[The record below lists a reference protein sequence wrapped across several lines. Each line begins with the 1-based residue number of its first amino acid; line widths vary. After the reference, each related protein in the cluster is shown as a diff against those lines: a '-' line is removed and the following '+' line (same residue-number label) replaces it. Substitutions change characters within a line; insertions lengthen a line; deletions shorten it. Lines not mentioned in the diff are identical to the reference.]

1 MKETINQAFKE
12 YWIYLMEAIPSILM
26 AILVL
31 SIFWFITFF
40 LAKALTN
47 TLTKRK
53 HEPIMR
59 LFLVNLFKWA
69 MYIVG
74 LLFALDILGLSGVLS
89 GIIAGASI
97 TAIVLGFAFK
107 DIAENFLSGI
117 LLAFSSPFKT
127 GDIIEVNGMRGRV
140 QNMEMRTT
148 QIRSSDGRDIYL
160 PNSILIK
167 SPLSNYTKD
176 GFMRHSFSFGVDT
189 NSDTSQVRL
198 LLLEYLKSEKAVLK
212 NPSPVVIV
220 SALGDSSIEMRVSFW
235 VNLFK
240 SSNADKVDLGEPIL
254 SRVMANSKEILLKN
268 EINLPSPIIELKNY
282 DQALKVQKTMP

>member
-1 MKETINQAFKE
+1 
-12 YWIYLMEAIPSILM
+12 
-26 AILVL
+26 
-31 SIFWFITFF
+31 
-40 LAKALTN
+40 
-47 TLTKRK
+47 
-53 HEPIMR
+53 MR

-74 LLFALDILGLSGVLS
+74 LLFALDILGLRGVLS

-127 GDIIEVNGMRGRV
+127 GDIIEVNGLRGRV
-140 QNMEMRTT
+140 RNMEMRTS
-148 QIRSSDGRDIYL
+148 QIRSSDGRDVYL

-167 SPLSNYTKD
+167 SLLSNYTKD
-176 GFMRHSFSFGVDT
+176 GFMRHSFVFGIDT
-189 NSDTSQVRL
+189 NSNTNQVRL
-198 LLLEYLKSEKAVLK
+198 LLLDYLKTEKAVLK
-212 NPSPVVIV
+212 NPPPVVIV

-240 SSNADKVDLGEPIL
+240 SSNADKIDLGEPIL
-254 SRVMANSKEILLKN
+254 SRVMANAKDIMLKN
-268 EINLPSPIIELKNY
+268 GINLPSPIIELKNY
-282 DQALKVQKTMP
+282 DQALKVESL